1 MSVAFLG
8 TGLLGSGFV
17 EGFLTRGVAIRV
29 WNRTA
34 ARAAP
39 LVERGATLAHSP
51 AEAVAGV
58 ERVHL
63 CLAEDTAVDSVID
76 ALLPALAAGTPI
88 IDHTTTSPAGTAAR
102 CARLDAAG
110 VVYQHAPVFMG
121 PANARDGSGIMLA
134 SGPKARF
141 DALAEALTPMSG
153 RVWWVGERPDLA
165 ACYKL
170 FGNAMIIG
178 MIGTLADVFTIAQ
191 GAGVSPEDVNTLFA
205 AFNPAGIVTARGPR
219 MARGKFSP
227 ASFELVMARKDV
239 RLMVETA
246 AESPTAA
253 PLAVLPGIAARMDDL
268 VAAGFGQADLGVLA
282 HDAVPRGPTSN

>member
-17 EGFLTRGVAIRV
+17 EGLLAGGSTVHV

-39 LVERGATLAHSP
+39 LVTKGATLAGTP
-51 AEAVAGV
+51 AEAVIGA

-63 CLAEDTAVDSVID
+63 CLAEDTAVDAVLD

-88 IDHTTTSPAGTAAR
+88 IDHTTNSPVGTAAR

-110 VVYQHAPVFMG
+110 VVYQPAPVFMG
-121 PANARDGSGIMLA
+121 PSNARDRTGIMLA
-134 SGPKARF
+134 SGPRDRF
-141 DALAEALTPMSG
+141 DALAPALTPMTG
-153 RVWWVGERPDLA
+153 KLWWVGERSDLA

-178 MIGTLADVFTIAQ
+178 MIATLADVFAIAE
-191 GAGVSPEDVNTLFA
+191 GAGVSPEDVTTLFGG
-205 AFNPAGIVTARGPR
+205 FNPGGIVQARGPR
-219 MARGKFSP
+219 MARGQFSP

-239 RLMVETA
+239 RLMLETA
-246 AESPTAA
+246 STT
-253 PLAVLPGIAARMDDL
+253 PLAVLPGIAARMDTL
-268 VAAGFGQADLGVLA
+268 VQDGFGQADLGVLA
-282 HDAVPRGPTSN
+282 RDAVKLPSA